1 MSTIRLIYQKE
12 MGAYFNSAVAY
23 ITLIIFLLI
32 NGWFFTSSFF
42 LIGQSDLRIL
52 FNTVPLIYIFFVP
65 AITMGSLARENQS
78 GTMEFLTTL
87 PVRDYEIVLGK
98 FFAAVALIG
107 VGLLFTLPHFM
118 TLLFVGTNPD
128 IGALL
133 CGYAGLLFVGAMYA
147 SIGIFGS
154 TISNNQITSFLISF
168 VIIFA
173 LFLFDKILLFVPSF
187 LSGILQFL
195 STEYHFSNISRG
207 VIDSRN
213 LIYFLSVI
221 FFFLTLSVR
230 VLEIR
235 KWR

>member
-1 MSTIRLIYQKE
+1 MNAIRLIYRKE
-12 MGAYFNSAVAY
+12 MSAYFNSAVAY

-42 LIGQSDLRIL
+42 LVGQSDLRIL
-52 FNTVPLIYIFFVP
+52 FNSVPLVFIFFIP
-65 AITMGSLARENQS
+65 AITMGSLARENHA

-87 PVRDYEIVLGK
+87 PVDDYQIVLGK
-98 FFAAVALIG
+98 FFSAVALIG
-107 VGLLFTLPHFM
+107 VGLLFTVPHFI
-118 TLLFVGTNPD
+118 TLLFVGTSPD
-128 IGALL
+128 IGAIL
-133 CGYAGLLFVGAMYA
+133 CGYVGLLLVGAMYA
-147 SIGIFGS
+147 SIGMFGS
-154 TISNNQITSFLISF
+154 AVSNNQITSFLVSF
-168 VIIFA
+168 IIIFA
-173 LFLFDKILLFVPSF
+173 LYLFDKILIFVPSF

-195 STEYHFSNISRG
+195 STDYHFSNISRG

-213 LIYFLSVI
+213 IIYFLSVI